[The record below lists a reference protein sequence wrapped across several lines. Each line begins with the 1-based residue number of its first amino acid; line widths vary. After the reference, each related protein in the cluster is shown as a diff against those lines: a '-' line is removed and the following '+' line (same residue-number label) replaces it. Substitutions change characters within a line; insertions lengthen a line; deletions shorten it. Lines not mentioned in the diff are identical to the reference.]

1 MSALAPTAPEL
12 LWRHETT
19 RWADMRHMHG
29 SKVHR
34 HSIAS
39 SARANAVGAA
49 SIASALAALR
59 LNPSLNLVGPLYRQL
74 RRLRAF
80 QNLPRANPYLMKSV
94 GNVLDP

>member
-1 MSALAPTAPEL
+1 
-12 LWRHETT
+12 
-19 RWADMRHMHG
+19 MHG

-34 HSIAS
+34 YSITS
-39 SARANAVGAA
+39 SARASTLGGHADPK
-49 SIASALAALR
+49 R
-59 LNPSLNLVGPLYRQL
+59 LGCFEIEHKPQLGGSLYRQL

>member
-1 MSALAPTAPEL
+1 MSALAPKAPEL

-39 SARANAVGAA
+39 SARANAVGGT

-59 LNPSLNLVGPLYRQL
+59 LNTSLNLVGRCTGSSA
-74 RRLRAF
+74 AF
-80 QNLPRANPYLMKSV
+80 APFRICPVQIPT
-94 GNVLDP
+94 